1 MHFNVDSAARYEFLL
16 RSCFS
21 WRRNRDQAPP
31 SRSLIHCTVE
41 YSPWIDWG
49 LTALSAQMGYIV
61 PSRAVMVRTY
71 TVRILEDGAGTSN
84 IFKRIFLK
92 PSIWFYTSYYMTILR
107 SVSMYPDCP
116 IVGQQRYK
124 VADFRSETRY
134 QDFPVFSVFWATHN
148 VWR

>member
-1 MHFNVDSAARYEFLL
+1 LGFNGT
-16 RSCFS
+16 FS
-21 WRRNRDQAPP
+21 TNGLYRAFASRNGPH
-31 SRSLIHCTVE
+31 I
-41 YSPWIDWG
+41 G
-49 LTALSAQMGYIV
+49 
-61 PSRAVMVRTY
+61 
-71 TVRILEDGAGTSN
+71 ILEDGAGTSN